1 MTARKAVRP
10 AAVTDTD
17 RMIDDDDI
25 GEMRVADI
33 RQQTDIPSEPRTRA
47 DEIQVVRD
55 DLIPARRRIRPEFL
69 PV

>member
-10 AAVTDTD
+10 AAVADTD

-47 DEIQVVRD
+47 DEIQG
-55 DLIPARRRIRPEFL
+55 RPE
-69 PV
+69 